1 MLRLVSCLLTFL
13 PSLLA
18 QPALE
23 EILHR
28 LAENQERASVARK
41 TIVYRQ
47 DTLVR
52 LMQTDGKLSREEK
65 RQYTVAPTESGSAKK
80 LDKFEGRYRKG
91 GRTLTYDA
99 PNFQYKDTDIDG
111 ELIEDLTDDLINDQK
126 SRDGF
131 SKDLFPLTSEE
142 QAHYTFRLEGKRP
155 VGGVDAWR
163 ITFQP
168 NLDGDRAWGGEV
180 LVHPLD
186 YQPLSVTTKLAMKIP
201 TAVKVLFGVDLKQL
215 GFSVTYR
222 KVTDELWFPATYGT
236 EFYLKVLFGYKRN
249 ITMNVTNTDFR
260 KATAESNIQF
270 ESEK

>member
-1 MLRLVSCLLTFL
+1 MLRLATCLLGLL
-13 PSLLA
+13 PYLWA

-23 EILHR
+23 EILQK
-28 LAENQERASVARK
+28 LAENQERAAESRR

-47 DTLVR
+47 DTFIR

-65 RQYTVAPTESGSAKK
+65 RQYTVAPTETGSSKK
-80 LDKFEGRYRKG
+80 LEKFEGRYRKG
-91 GRTLTYDA
+91 GKVLTYDA

-131 SKDLFPLTSEE
+131 AKDLFPLTSEE
-142 QAHYTFRLEGKRP
+142 QAHYTFRLEGKRK
-155 VGGVDAWR
+155 VGDVEAWR

-168 NLDGDRAWGGEV
+168 DADGERAWGGEV
-180 LVHPLD
+180 LVHPRD
-186 YQPLSVTTKLAMKIP
+186 FQPLLVTTKLAMKIP
-201 TAVKVLFGVDLKQL
+201 TAVKVMFGTDIKQL
-215 GFSVTYR
+215 GFNVTYR
-222 KVTDELWFPATYGT
+222 KVTDELWFPATYGS

-260 KATAESNIQF
+260 KASAESSIQF